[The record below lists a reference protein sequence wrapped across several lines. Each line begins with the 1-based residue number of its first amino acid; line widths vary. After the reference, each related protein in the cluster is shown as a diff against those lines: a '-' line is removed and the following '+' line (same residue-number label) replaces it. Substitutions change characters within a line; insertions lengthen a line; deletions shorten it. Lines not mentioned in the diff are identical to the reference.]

1 VTGLLYAAHAII
13 LVWAG
18 PNGSAFEEYHTR
30 HVWSSRESCV
40 KAVQREAERRK
51 GAATIVVCTLHQE
64 SLNIK
69 SKRDNTLDI

>member
-1 VTGLLYAAHAII
+1 MIGLLYAAHAII

-40 KAVQREAERRK
+40 EAVQREAERRD
-51 GAATIVVCTLHQE
+51 GTATIVVCNLYQKALDTE
-64 SLNIK
+64 SK
-69 SKRDNTLDI
+69 KG